1 MKRIQSFM
9 VGKQNKRGLD
19 DRAGPTVTTVR
30 KKRKINLSVQDT
42 FSFLDSLGSLRMI
55 DEFT

>member
-1 MKRIQSFM
+1 M
-9 VGKQNKRGLD
+9 VGKQNKRGFG

-30 KKRKINLSVQDT
+30 KKRKINLSVQVT

>member
-1 MKRIQSFM
+1 M